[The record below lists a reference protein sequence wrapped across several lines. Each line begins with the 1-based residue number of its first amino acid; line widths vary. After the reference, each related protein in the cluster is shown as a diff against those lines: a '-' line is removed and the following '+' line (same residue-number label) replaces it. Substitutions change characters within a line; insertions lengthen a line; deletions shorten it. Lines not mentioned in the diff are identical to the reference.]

1 MADRL
6 AALHAPPDRAKMNL
20 AMPPP
25 RIYLDNAATSWPK
38 PEGVYQAVDD
48 YQRRLGAPAGR
59 GSYHEAAET
68 ERLVA
73 SCRKR
78 FAQLIGAA
86 DPRRIVFTLNGTD
99 SLNLALHGCL
109 RPGDHVVT
117 TVCEHNSV
125 LRPLRF
131 LAEQRGV
138 NMTYVPCDGAGI
150 VDPDAIRR
158 AITSKTRL
166 VAIIHASNVTGAI
179 QPVEAVGKIATERG
193 VLFLVDAA
201 QSMGY
206 IPVDVASLGCDLVAA
221 PGHKGLMGPLGT
233 GVLYLSERAAG
244 EVLPVRQGGTGTRS
258 DEDIQPTS
266 LPDRYESGN
275 LNVPGIVGLE
285 AGMKYLGEL
294 GMEKS
299 QAQMQVL
306 TDRLL
311 AGMADVPGVTLYGPR
326 SAAER
331 VGVVSLNIEG
341 NDPREL
347 ASLLDANWSI
357 QTRAGIHCAPRM
369 HEALGTAPAGTLRFS
384 VGHFTTAEEIDA
396 AISAIREI
404 AVVS

>member
-1 MADRL
+1 MADSI
-6 AALHAPPDRAKMNL
+6 AALHALPNRAKMNF

-38 PEGVYQAVDD
+38 PECVYRAVDD

-78 FAQLIGAA
+78 VAQLIGAA

-99 SLNLALHGCL
+99 SVNLALHGCL
-109 RPGDHVVT
+109 RAGDHVVT

-138 NMTYVPCDGAGI
+138 NTTYVPCDRSGV
-150 VDPDAIRR
+150 VDPAAFRR

-179 QPVEAVGKIATERG
+179 QPVEAVGKIAAERG

-201 QSMGY
+201 QSLGY
-206 IPVDVASLGCDLVAA
+206 IPVDVTSLGCDLLAA

-233 GVLYLSERAAG
+233 GMLYLSERATS
-244 EVLPVRQGGTGTRS
+244 EVLPLRQGGTGTRS

-275 LNVPGIVGLE
+275 LNVPGIVGIE
-285 AGMKYLGEL
+285 AGVKYLGEI
-294 GMEKS
+294 GIEKTR
-299 QAQMQVL
+299 AQMQQL
-306 TDRLL
+306 TARLL
-311 AGMADVPGVTLYGPR
+311 AGLAEIPGVTLYGPT

-369 HEALGTAPAGTLRFS
+369 HQALGTSPAGTLRFS
-384 VGHFTTAEEIDA
+384 VGHFTTAEELDR
-396 AISAIREI
+396 AIGAIREI